1 MKVRDDIKEESF
13 QGELTYRRLPL
24 DLKMRILVG
33 NFVRSK
39 WRVKTREKGMN
50 KKNLLKHKWSVRLIY
65 LCDSIYNV

>member
-39 WRVKTREKGMN
+39 
-50 KKNLLKHKWSVRLIY
+50 
-65 LCDSIYNV
+65 